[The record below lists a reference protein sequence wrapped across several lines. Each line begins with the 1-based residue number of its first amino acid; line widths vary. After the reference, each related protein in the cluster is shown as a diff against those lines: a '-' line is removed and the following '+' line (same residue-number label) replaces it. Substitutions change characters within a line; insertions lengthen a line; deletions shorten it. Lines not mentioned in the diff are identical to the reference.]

1 MTLARTQGE
10 LLNLDLKTPSRM
22 KASGVRRQSFHKT
35 QKEETQMLGKR
46 KKFPLFLWFG
56 VFLLDAAS
64 SARPAPA
71 ADSPM
76 AQIQATVEKI
86 LAVVQNPDLKPEA
99 KREQRRAELRRIIYP
114 KFDFAEMAKRSL
126 GPEWQRHTPE
136 EQQEFTKAFTGL
148 LENSYLDKIESYD
161 GEKFRYLRET
171 GDQNSTEVDTTVVNK
186 KGQEFSINYKLRQ
199 VDGDWRI
206 YDVVIENIS
215 LVNNYRS
222 QFARVLTKSSFDQLV
237 SAIKEKRLAAGEKEK
252 K

>member
-1 MTLARTQGE
+1 
-10 LLNLDLKTPSRM
+10 
-22 KASGVRRQSFHKT
+22 
-35 QKEETQMLGKR
+35 MLGKR
-46 KKFPLFLWFG
+46 NNSLFLLIG
-56 VFLLDAAS
+56 VFLLGSAS

-76 AQIQATVEKI
+76 AQIQATVDKI

-99 KREQRRAELRRIIYP
+99 KKEQRRAELRRIIYP
-114 KFDFAEMAKRSL
+114 RFDFEEMAKRSL
-126 GPEWQRHTPE
+126 GSEWQRRTRE

-148 LENSYLDKIESYD
+148 LEKSYLDKIESYD

-171 GDQNSTEVDTTVVNK
+171 RDQNSAEVDTTVVNK
-186 KGQEFSINYKLRQ
+186 KGQEFSINYRLHP
-199 VDGDWRI
+199 VEGDWRV

-222 QFARVLTKSSFDQLV
+222 QFTRVLTQSSFDQLL
-237 SAIKEKRLAAGEKEK
+237 STIKEKRLAAGGKEK

>member
-1 MTLARTQGE
+1 
-10 LLNLDLKTPSRM
+10 
-22 KASGVRRQSFHKT
+22 
-35 QKEETQMLGKR
+35 MLGKR
-46 KKFPLFLWFG
+46 KKFPVFLWFA
-56 VFLLDAAS
+56 VFLLGAAS
-64 SARPAPA
+64 SAKLTSA

-76 AQIQATVEKI
+76 AQIQSTVEKI

-114 KFDFAEMAKRSL
+114 KFDFEEMAKRSL
-126 GPEWQRHTPE
+126 GPEWQRRTRE

-171 GDQNSTEVDTTVVNK
+171 GDQNSAEVDTTVINK
-186 KGQEFSINYKLRQ
+186 KGQEFSINYKLHQ
-199 VDGDWRI
+199 VEGGWRI

-222 QFARVLTKSSFDQLV
+222 QFARVLTKSSFDQLL
-237 SAIKEKRLAAGEKEK
+237 STIKEKRLAAGGEEK